1 MPMRDIARQKQN
13 VWICKASTEEA
24 MVYDELTGTMLP
36 CGEQKDVYSKPVCY
50 QMCVNPT
57 VGWAKYS
64 NPGLTQDTKRE
75 ISTVRQDLDIDIGDM
90 LFVDVSPT
98 LDEEGMLAV
107 DGDGN
112 YVTLPDYYVA
122 YIYKSER
129 GNQTR
134 IGITV
139 RSEGQ

>member
-1 MPMRDIARQKQN
+1 MRDIARQKQD
-13 VWICKASTEEA
+13 VWVCKASTEEKK
-24 MVYDELTGTMLP
+24 VYDELTGTMMY
-36 CGEQKDVYSKPVCY
+36 CGELVDVYAKPVCY

-64 NPGLTQDTKRE
+64 DYGLTQDTKRE
-75 ISTVRQDLDIDIGDM
+75 ISTVNQDLDIDIGDC
-90 LFVDVSPT
+90 LFVDVKPT
-98 LDEEGMLAV
+98 LDDDGMLAV
-107 DGDGN
+107 DNDGN
-112 YVTLPDYYVA
+112 YLTLPDYYVA

-139 RSEGQ
+139 RGEGQ